1 MPQRFSK
8 DSVKYT
14 DSGTDA
20 EHCSICTHYLNPTTC
35 AIVVGRIVP
44 RGWCEKFEKQTQS
57 PMQRS
62 PA

>member
-1 MPQRFSK
+1 MAIRHSK
-8 DSVKYT
+8 EDAKYT

-44 RGWCEKFEKQTQS
+44 RGWCRFFEKKETK
-57 PMQRS
+57 
-62 PA
+62 